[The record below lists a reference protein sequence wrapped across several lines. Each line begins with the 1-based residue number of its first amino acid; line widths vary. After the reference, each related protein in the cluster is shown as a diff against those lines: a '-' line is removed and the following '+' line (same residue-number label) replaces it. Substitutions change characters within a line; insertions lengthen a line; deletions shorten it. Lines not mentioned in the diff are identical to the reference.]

1 MLSVGSVGAE
11 RQVTNVAAGQLSAAS
26 TDAVNGSQ
34 LFATNQAVDDLG
46 LAMSGLDTTVGGI
59 GSTVTN
65 LGNTVTNLG
74 NSFDNVVNNG
84 AGIKYFHSNSTQV
97 DSAATGTDSLAAGP
111 AAVASATNAVA
122 IGNGAN
128 ASEANSV
135 AIGSGS
141 TTEAAVPVL
150 GGTLDTLQ
158 YTYAGGAPV
167 GVFSIGSLGAERQL
181 THVAAGRISA
191 DSTDAVNGSQLFATN
206 TSVDGMG
213 NSVRNVTSRLNILE
227 NTVNSGGPGAA
238 SPYFKSNSTA
248 AAAQANGADA
258 TAMGGGAVAAGD
270 QALAAGHDAVAS
282 GAKAIAMGDG
292 AQAQAAGSVA
302 LGAGASDGGRGAQS
316 YTGQYS
322 DASNNPVGT
331 VSIGNAATGE
341 TRTLSNL
348 ADGKEANDAVNLR
361 QLDGAVAQSKQY
373 TDNSISS
380 INNSVTV
387 ADNRL
392 NDLEQGK
399 AGMAQVNN
407 SKSRPA
413 PKATGGDSLAAGAGA
428 SASGDNASAIGNGAA
443 ATASNA
449 TAVGNGATASHDNSL
464 ALGANSSTNRA
475 NSVSVGSV
483 GNERQ
488 VTNVAAATS
497 DTDAVNL
504 GQLTSSLANITQDAN
519 AYTDSR
525 FSELKHD
532 LKRQDDVLSAG
543 IAGAMAMA
551 SLPQSYSPGASM
563 VALGGAG
570 YRGQSAVALGVSYL
584 SGNGR
589 WVTKAQLNTNSR
601 NDMGVG
607 IGVGYQF

>member
-1 MLSVGSVGAE
+1 M
-11 RQVTNVAAGQLSAAS
+11 
-26 TDAVNGSQ
+26 
-34 LFATNQAVDDLG
+34 
-46 LAMSGLDTTVGGI
+46 
-59 GSTVTN
+59 
-65 LGNTVTNLG
+65 
-74 NSFDNVVNNG
+74 
-84 AGIKYFHSNSTQV
+84 
-97 DSAATGTDSLAAGP
+97 
-111 AAVASATNAVA
+111 
-122 IGNGAN
+122 
-128 ASEANSV
+128 
-135 AIGSGS
+135 
-141 TTEAAVPVL
+141 
-150 GGTLDTLQ
+150 
-158 YTYAGGAPV
+158 
-167 GVFSIGSLGAERQL
+167 
-181 THVAAGRISA
+181 
-191 DSTDAVNGSQLFATN
+191 
-206 TSVDGMG
+206 
-213 NSVRNVTSRLNILE
+213 
-227 NTVNSGGPGAA
+227 
-238 SPYFKSNSTA
+238 
-248 AAAQANGADA
+248 
-258 TAMGGGAVAAGD
+258 
-270 QALAAGHDAVAS
+270 
-282 GAKAIAMGDG
+282 
-292 AQAQAAGSVA
+292 
-302 LGAGASDGGRGAQS
+302 
-316 YTGQYS
+316 
-322 DASNNPVGT
+322 GT

-341 TRTLSNL
+341 TRTLSNV

-380 INNSVTV
+380 INNSVAV

-464 ALGANSSTNRA
+464 ALGANSGTNRA